1 MNSESLLLETYIH
14 GEKKCWTWHHSKW
27 QWVSGWI
34 QEHRQLQKSEDE
46 GHWYWRGQGTKKLEC
61 WVHHLC
67 GHWSHSRLG
76 RAERQEPES
85 KALRTRETEV
95 RTAAGSDRVVGF
107 NQVAWASKLVALVS
121 GGRIVICKILRG
133 TKGSQHQLLTDNTG
147 CGKWANPSFTHLFI
161 DSRISWVPEGC
172 ARYLEDS
179 CVLPALTESTV
190 GRLLEMWKPRD
201 GGGVTGDLGGKT
213 TFTEG
218 EDRGRDCCP
227 GRNQYTIRHRT
238 QVLEKGHGRGR
249 VRWGSTEQAGLT
261 EEGTHPESLIV
272 RSNW

>member
-121 GGRIVICKILRG
+121 GGRIVICKILREQ
-133 TKGSQHQLLTDNTG
+133 KGLNTNSWLTTQAV
-147 CGKWANPSFTHLFI
+147 AN
-161 DSRISWVPEGC
+161 
-172 ARYLEDS
+172 
-179 CVLPALTESTV
+179 
-190 GRLLEMWKPRD
+190 
-201 GGGVTGDLGGKT
+201 
-213 TFTEG
+213 
-218 EDRGRDCCP
+218 
-227 GRNQYTIRHRT
+227 
-238 QVLEKGHGRGR
+238 
-249 VRWGSTEQAGLT
+249 EQIL
-261 EEGTHPESLIV
+261 HSLISSLIQGFLEYLRAV
-272 RSNW
+272 LGTWKIPVCFLLSQNLQ